1 MSRAPFTSILGGGI
15 ERFLDHKRSVGR
27 RFHTEESAF
36 RLLDRYLVEQHV
48 ESTNQITPDLLNAF
62 LLSRPR
68 KRPRSYN
75 HLLCVTRGFLE
86 WLVVQG
92 DLKHCPLEAKPKRRS
107 DERMPFIFDAAS
119 ARRLLDIAGALP
131 ESAQSPFRG
140 PTYRTIF
147 ALLYG
152 LGLRVGE
159 ACRLLIR
166 DVDFER
172 QLLIIRESKFYKSR
186 LTPFGPQVGNLLQD
200 YLQKRKQRPGG
211 LSADAPLFSLTAKGA
226 IHPCTVSQTFHHLVP
241 QLQLDLPPGT
251 SSPRLHDLRHSF
263 AVGTL
268 SRWYRSGLNPQERL
282 LRLSTFLGHVD
293 PVSTAVYLTISDA
306 LLQHANGRYE
316 LFAEPVIRGRG
327 RQ

>member
-1 MSRAPFTSILGGGI
+1 MSRASFTSILSVGI
-15 ERFLDHKRSVGR
+15 ERFLAHKRAVGR
-27 RFHTEESAF
+27 RFHTEESAL

-48 ESTNQITPDLLNAF
+48 ESIDQITPDLLSAF

-75 HLLCVTRGFLE
+75 HLLCVTRALFK

-92 DLKHCPLEAKPKRRS
+92 DLKDCPMQAKPKRRS

-131 ESAQSPFRG
+131 ESAQIPFRG

-166 DVDFER
+166 DVDLDR

-186 LTPFGPQVGNLLQD
+186 LTPFGPEVGSLLQD
-200 YLQKRKQRPGG
+200 YLQKRKKRSGG
-211 LSADAPLFSLTAKGA
+211 LSVDAPLFSLTAKGA
-226 IHPCTVSQTFHHLVP
+226 IHPCTVSQTFHHLVT
-241 QLQLDLPPGT
+241 QLQLDLRPGT

-268 SRWYRSGLNPQERL
+268 SRWYRSGINPQERL
-282 LRLSTFLGHVD
+282 VRLSTFLGHVD
-293 PVSTAVYLTISDA
+293 PSSTAVYLTISDA
-306 LLQHANGRYE
+306 LLQQANGRFE
-316 LFAEPVIRGRG
+316 LFAESVIRERDA
-327 RQ
+327 Q